1 MIFGVDPGISGAVAY
16 LTGNGAE
23 VFDMPTNE
31 IKVGKRKTRTV
42 NSAVLAHDVLEAVL
56 AEGIDPE
63 FCTLII
69 EKVSAR
75 PGQGVSSMFKFGMAY
90 GEAIGVFAAL
100 GFRIVYVTPQM
111 WKKAFSLIGQPKD
124 ASLKA
129 AIDLYPCCAKDLK
142 RKKDNGRA
150 DALLIA
156 HYGLKNL

>member
-16 LTGNGAE
+16 LTSNGAE

-31 IKVGKRKTRTV
+31 IKVGKRMTRTV
-42 NSAVLAHDVLEAVL
+42 NSKLLADEIMEIAHAYRDKVVA
-56 AEGIDPE
+56 
-63 FCTLII
+63 I
-69 EKVSAR
+69 EKVHSM
-75 PGQGVSSMFKFGMAY
+75 PKQGVSSTFKFGMAY
-90 GEAIGVFAAL
+90 GEVLGVFGAL
-100 GFRIVYVTPQM
+100 GFRVIHVTPQQ